1 MLPCRACR
9 SIAAALVALAALTVP
24 VRALADE
31 VLVFAAASLETALE
45 LVAEEF
51 EAETGNEVTASY
63 AGSSVLARQIQA
75 GAPADL
81 FLSANRDWMD
91 VLEEAGLV
99 AADTRVDLLG
109 NSLVLI
115 GRAGDGAPGVIAPG
129 FDLAGRL
136 DGGSLAMALLDAV
149 PAGIYGK
156 AALQKLGLW
165 DEVAGSVAQ
174 AVNVRAALALVSSG
188 AAPLGV
194 VYASDA
200 RADDRVRVI
209 ARFPDD
215 SHAPI
220 VYPAAAT
227 VNAKGAALDFLSFL
241 QGDAARRIFVEQGFT
256 LPGE

>member
-1 MLPCRACR
+1 MSPCRACR
-9 SIAAALVALAALTVP
+9 SIVAALVALAALTAP
-24 VRALADE
+24 ARAVAEE

-45 LVAEEF
+45 LAAEEF
-51 EAETGNEVTASY
+51 EADTGHEVTASY

-81 FLSANRDWMD
+81 FLSANQEWMD
-91 VLEEAGLV
+91 VLEAAGLV
-99 AADTRVDLLG
+99 AAETRVDLLG

-115 GRAGDGAPGVIAPG
+115 GRSGGGAPVVISPG
-129 FDLAGRL
+129 FDLAERL
-136 DGGSLAMALLDAV
+136 EGGALAMALVDAV

-156 AALQKLGLW
+156 AALRKFGLW
-165 DEVAGSVAQ
+165 EQVAGSVAQ

-188 AAPLGV
+188 AAPLGI

-200 RADDRVRVI
+200 MADDRVQVI
-209 ARFPDD
+209 ARFPGD

-227 VNAKGAALDFLSFL
+227 VTADDAALDFLSFL